1 MCRPKALRTAILFAV
16 IVATLALD
24 QAAGEAS
31 EPLVTRVSIL
41 ERGIYSA
48 ESTGLTAAVG
58 TLGAVQHVRRAKL
71 VESTTRIPGRK
82 LVRFGV
88 RYVVHG
94 SPRGA
99 EAEIRM
105 ITRLPESELA
115 SVLDNR
121 LRHSQSEFKVSAR
134 LGSVAYREFLFDD
147 VREVIPGEWVFEFW
161 FGARKIGEQKFCVYD
176 VEVEHPIG
184 RDGCSTVVALVP

>member
-1 MCRPKALRTAILFAV
+1 MCRTKTFRTAFLFIV
-16 IVATLALD
+16 IVAVLALG
-24 QAAGEAS
+24 QAAGVAS
-31 EPLVTRVSIL
+31 EPLVARVSIV
-41 ERGIYSA
+41 ERGVYSA
-48 ESTGLTAAVG
+48 ESTGLTAALG

-94 SPRGA
+94 SPHGA

-105 ITRLPESELA
+105 ITRLPESEPV

-121 LRHSQSEFKVSAR
+121 LRHSQSEYKVSAR

-147 VREVIPGEWVFEFW
+147 GREVIPGEWVFEFW
-161 FGARKIGEQKFCVYD
+161 FGTRKVGEQKFCVYD
-176 VEVEHPIG
+176 VKAQHPIG
-184 RDGCSTVVALVP
+184 PYGCSAVVALAP